1 MVRRKCGSSGDD
13 GVRILLSSA
22 AMLAMAWSSVAHAE
36 TVKRSG
42 TIAGKIVTAK
52 GGEQGR
58 FVPARTFRTAE
69 ARQDLKQ
76 GDVLRTNRSGTLSI
90 LFANRTQVRLGR
102 NSTLVVDA
110 QSNVSLNKGKAWG
123 RSPRGKSNLRV
134 RTPSATAAIRGTEW
148 AISADNDSSTLE
160 VFEGEVEL
168 SNEFGSV
175 TVGSGEAATVRR
187 GQAPVKVQLVNP
199 SGREQ
204 MLYYVRAE
212 DALAMMGGPR
222 DLSEAQRLV
231 DQGDWEQAKQL
242 FDGLAAGPTPE
253 DRAIGTY
260 GQYLTAAQLGQEPQ
274 YPAPEETPN
283 SYLGRALIK
292 AYEGD
297 LRSAITL
304 AEEGLVRFPDT
315 PGLHDAKTRIVLLLG
330 EPQLARKAINAAL
343 VRFPDHGRLI
353 ALEAEII
360 ADYEGM
366 PRAALT
372 RAEQAAAIMPDYPD
386 VQQTLAEIWL
396 ERGGFKEALAAVD
409 AALATKPQDA
419 TLHAL
424 KAEILLA
431 QNEVRKAKFSLDQA
445 MDLEPDLSINR
456 RILAGYYV
464 RLGDLDAASEEA
476 LAASAG
482 NPSFGRGFVS
492 LAELQYQNN
501 EPDLAEQQLDA
512 AARLDP
518 LSPTIPLTR
527 TAIALHRFD
536 AGSAIQGA
544 RGALANFQNRGGEYV
559 NLSENQQSGSLVSQS
574 FRFLNLEGWGRYYGD
589 RVFDSFNASS
599 YPDQF
604 LNQTASPFILR
615 PRNGTFD
622 SFNGLDDDFV
632 SSFIQ
637 GAVLEPLSVVSPEK
651 DLVFSRRNFFE
662 GSPQVT
668 YLTENQRELVS
679 GRISATGLANGAI
692 PLAYTFTAERLQFN
706 DVLPRETISPFIDRQ
721 ETDNLFVNTLVGFEL
736 SPQDKFVFFGNYEDS
751 DTVNL
756 ISQGFADQ
764 IGINRRERPLRRL
777 KNEKTTAGLF
787 WNHQFGH
794 RNMLTIGGL
803 YRDENETTRIE
814 DSINSNEASRIAAR
828 NEFVFLT
835 ANYSRG
841 FGDLDLRIGA
851 EYSNLDLVF
860 RDQQFTRNADGN
872 LVEIPGTVL
881 FDEAF
886 IREIRAYADAR
897 YELGEKVILQGQ
909 ISFLHEQN
917 TVNILANGTNE
928 DSGIFF
934 NVGAAY
940 EPVQGQWL
948 RGTISRQTADERP
961 FSFAPIAAIGLK
973 PLIAPVEQNARILS
987 YMARWDAEWTPR
999 LFTSVQYQKQDFG
1012 ALFFEVPS
1020 GGIQLRGESSTLD
1033 RIELEANFLAT
1044 DNLGIRANYAMVE
1057 SRARQDFNQLG
1068 QATFGNPNSFV
1079 PAGSRIPFVPEAT
1092 AQLGATWTVEAP
1104 IRLKTRVFA
1113 DYFGPRTDDLDI
1125 SLDGYVVFNTTA
1137 NWQPFDR
1144 TVNVDLGVFNLFDK
1158 QVQDATGIP
1167 GPGRTISLSA
1177 SMRF

>member
-1 MVRRKCGSSGDD
+1 M
-13 GVRILLSSA
+13 RIVLSSA
-22 AMLAMAWSSVAHAE
+22 AIVALAWANVANAE
-36 TVKRSG
+36 PVKRSG
-42 TIAGKIVTAK
+42 AIAGKIVTAK

-58 FVPARTFRTAE
+58 FVPSRTFRKAE
-69 ARQDLKQ
+69 ARQQLKQ

-90 LFANRTQVRLGR
+90 LFANRTQIRLGR

-148 AISADNDSSTLE
+148 AISADEDSSTLE

-168 SNEFGSV
+168 TNEFGSV

-222 DLSEAQRLV
+222 GLSEAQRLV
-231 DQGDWEQAKQL
+231 NKGEWEAAQRL
-242 FDGLAAGPTPE
+242 FDRLAVGSTPE
-253 DRAIGTY
+253 DRAIGTF
-260 GQYLTAAQLGQEPQ
+260 GQYVTAAQLGQEPQ
-274 YPAPEETPN
+274 YPSPENTPN

-304 AEEGLVRFPDT
+304 AEEGLVRFPDAS
-315 PGLHDAKTRIVLLLG
+315 GLYLAKARIALLLG
-330 EPQLARKAINAAL
+330 EPELAGKAVTDGLAKSPDKARLTAL
-343 VRFPDHGRLI
+343 D
-353 ALEAEII
+353 AEIA
-360 ADYEGM
+360 ADYKGM
-366 PRAALT
+366 PQSALSRAQ
-372 RAEQAAAIMPDYPD
+372 EAAAITPDNPD

-396 ERGGFKEALAAVD
+396 ERGGFKEALAATEV
-409 AALATKPQDA
+409 ALATKPQDA

-424 KAEILLA
+424 KAEVLLA
-431 QNEVRKAKFSLDQA
+431 QNEVSKAKASLDTA
-445 MDLEPDLSINR
+445 LALEPDLSINR
-456 RILAGYYV
+456 RILAEYYV
-464 RLGDLDAASEEA
+464 RTGNLEAASEEA

-492 LAELQYQNN
+492 LAELYYQNG
-501 EPDLAEQQLDA
+501 EPDLAAQQLDA
-512 AARLDP
+512 AGRLDP
-518 LSPTIPLTR
+518 FSPATPLTR

-536 AGSAIQGA
+536 SQTAILGA
-544 RGALANFQNRGGEYV
+544 RQALANVQNRGGEYI
-559 NLSENQQSGSLVSQS
+559 NLSENQTSGSLVSQS

-604 LNQTASPFILR
+604 LNQTASPFIQR

-651 DLVFSRRNFFE
+651 DLIFSRRNFFE

-668 YLTENQRELVS
+668 YLSEDQRELVS
-679 GRISATGLANGAI
+679 GQFSATGLVNGGV
-692 PLAYTFTAERLQFN
+692 PLAYSFSAERVQFN
-706 DVLPRETISPFIDRQ
+706 DTLPRNAISPFINRQ
-721 ETDNLFVNTLVGFEL
+721 ETDNLFINTLVGFEL
-736 SPQDKFVFFGNYEDS
+736 SPQDKFVLFGNYD
-751 DTVNL
+751 DTETINL
-756 ISQGFADQ
+756 IEEGFAEQ
-764 IGINRRERPLRRL
+764 IGINRRERPLRRFQ
-777 KNEKTTAGLF
+777 EEETTAGLF

-794 RNMLTIGGL
+794 RDMLTLGGL
-803 YRDENETTRIE
+803 YRDQNINVLFE
-814 DSINSNEASRIAAR
+814 DSVNTTDASRFSAF
-828 NEFVFLT
+828 NSFTFLT
-835 ANYSRG
+835 ANYSKG
-841 FGDLDLRIGA
+841 IDDLDLRFGA
-851 EYSNLDLVF
+851 ELSNLDLTSEQRF
-860 RDQQFTRNADGN
+860 FSRNVNGQ
-872 LVEIPGTVL
+872 LGEIPGTRI
-881 FDEAF
+881 DDTAN

-897 YELGEKVILQGQ
+897 YKLGEQVILQGQ
-909 ISFLHEQN
+909 LSFQHEKN
-917 TVNILANGTNE
+917 TANILANGTNE

-934 NVGAAY
+934 NVGVAY

-948 RGTISRQTADERP
+948 RGAISRQTPDERP

-973 PLIAPVEQNARILS
+973 PLIAPVEQNARVIS
-987 YMARWDAEWTPR
+987 YMARWDAEWSPR
-999 LFTSVQYQKQDFG
+999 LFTSVEYQRQEFG

-1020 GGIQLRGESSTLD
+1020 GGIELRGESSELD
-1033 RIELEANFLAT
+1033 RVSFEVNFLAAH
-1044 DNLGIRANYAMVE
+1044 NLGIRANYALVE
-1057 SRARQDFNQLG
+1057 SRAIEEFGALG
-1068 QATFGNPNSFV
+1068 QATFDDPTSAVSPN
-1079 PAGSRIPFVPEAT
+1079 SRIPFVPKAT
-1092 AQLGATWTVEAP
+1092 AQLGATWTLEAP
-1104 IRLKTRVFA
+1104 TRLKTRVFA
-1113 DYFGPRTDDLDI
+1113 DYFGPRTDDLEVT
-1125 SLDGYVVFNTTA
+1125 LDGYVVFNATV

-1144 TVNVDLGVFNLFDK
+1144 ALNVDLGVFNLFDK
-1158 QVQDATGIP
+1158 RVEDATSIP
-1167 GPGRTISLSA
+1167 GPRRTVSISA